1 MPHFAQLSG
10 PIVRAAAAFV
20 PLLIS
25 FIACTSQAD
34 DAPVQESPA
43 ASPTATA
50 VTSEPVPT
58 STPEP
63 VPTSTPEPTA
73 TPTPSPEFVPEPV
86 ILPTVDGPIIEPP
99 RDGPLEMKLDAI
111 GLQVSVI
118 RELSTKRPIEREFV
132 TRDEM
137 AKRLKMLFDEDVE
150 EFEKVQRL
158 YVTLG
163 ILGKDESY
171 YDLEL
176 ALLGEGVAGFY
187 EPREEKF
194 YLVEDDEEFSP
205 ADESIFAHEYVH
217 GLQQQYF
224 DLQAIHD
231 RLKEANNADAG
242 AAFQALREGDAYLF
256 QLVYVGEA
264 MEPEEA
270 ALANEIPS
278 EALIETFRAAPRV
291 IQRSYIYPFQE
302 GLQFVI
308 ELYRD
313 DAWTAVTGAFYN
325 LPLSTEQILHPEKY
339 LSGEAPVEVEVP
351 DLLDELGEGWSE
363 VMEDTMGEF
372 FLVSYMGTDF
382 STPRAAA
389 AAEGWGG
396 DRFKLFK
403 GPQNEDLLVSYISW
417 DSEEDAREFFETF
430 VLFTQARNGLTSEP
444 LGGLREIT
452 MATTGDRVVYAALP
466 EAMEAV
472 VIYAPGQPI
481 LAKIVAALGL
491 GETAGP

>member
-1 MPHFAQLSG
+1 MP
-10 PIVRAAAAFV
+10 
-20 PLLIS
+20 
-25 FIACTSQAD
+25 
-34 DAPVQESPA
+34 PVQESPA

-86 ILPTVDGPIIEPP
+86 ILPTVDVPIIEPP

-242 AAFQALREGDAYLF
+242 AAFSGPEGGRRVSIPARLRRRGHGARGGGSRERD
-256 QLVYVGEA
+256 
-264 MEPEEA
+264 
-270 ALANEIPS
+270 
-278 EALIETFRAAPRV
+278 TKR
-291 IQRSYIYPFQE
+291 
-302 GLQFVI
+302 GLD
-308 ELYRD
+308 RD
-313 DAWTAVTGAFYN
+313 
-325 LPLSTEQILHPEKY
+325 L
-339 LSGEAPVEVEVP
+339 
-351 DLLDELGEGWSE
+351 
-363 VMEDTMGEF
+363 
-372 FLVSYMGTDF
+372 
-382 STPRAAA
+382 
-389 AAEGWGG
+389 
-396 DRFKLFK
+396 
-403 GPQNEDLLVSYISW
+403 
-417 DSEEDAREFFETF
+417 
-430 VLFTQARNGLTSEP
+430 
-444 LGGLREIT
+444 
-452 MATTGDRVVYAALP
+452 
-466 EAMEAV
+466 
-472 VIYAPGQPI
+472 
-481 LAKIVAALGL
+481 
-491 GETAGP
+491 